1 MLEIVYLDL
10 YSDKVWGFSIFSF
23 CTPPVDI
30 YGRPLLTAQPRPQGF
45 FLRMWEKAPAFTSP
59 FFSGKCTTRMTFRSI
74 VIVRP
79 CLYWCISVIKY
90 FLQTA
95 LDRKLPGHSNA
106 ESGFYLKTKST
117 IDRSV

>member
-1 MLEIVYLDL
+1 MI
-10 YSDKVWGFSIFSF
+10 
-23 CTPPVDI
+23 
-30 YGRPLLTAQPRPQGF
+30 
-45 FLRMWEKAPAFTSP
+45 
-59 FFSGKCTTRMTFRSI
+59 FRSI

-106 ESGFYLKTKST
+106 ESGFYLKTKSPLT
-117 IDRSV
+117 VAFKVERSVKTKGYMIEALRNLGTRTFLDPSRPCSEKDGGASRSLSTQVTDS